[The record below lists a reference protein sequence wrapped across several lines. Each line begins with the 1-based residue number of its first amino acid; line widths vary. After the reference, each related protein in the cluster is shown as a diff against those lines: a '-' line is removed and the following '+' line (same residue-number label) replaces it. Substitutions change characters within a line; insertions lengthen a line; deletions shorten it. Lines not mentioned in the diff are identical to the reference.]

1 MEIVLIVIIIVLAV
15 IGLLSMYYL
24 NKKVEHK
31 SALIKSLQKE
41 ISQVSESTAV
51 NQNKVQTLYNQMR
64 QIEGRIDQLSLKE
77 PSQQMYRH
85 AVKLVKSG
93 ACINDVVE
101 SCGLSRGE
109 AELIMLL
116 NKMGSG
122 ETGVWKND
130 IG

>member
-1 MEIVLIVIIIVLAV
+1 MEIILIVIIIILVVA
-15 IGLLSMYYL
+15 GLLNVYYL
-24 NKKVEHK
+24 NKKVEQK
-31 SALIKSLQKE
+31 FTFVTSLQKE
-41 ISQVSESTAV
+41 ISRISELTAA
-51 NQNKVQTLYNQMR
+51 NQNKVQSLYHQMR
-64 QIEGRIDQLSLKE
+64 QVEGRIDQLSLKE

-116 NKMGSG
+116 NKMGTG